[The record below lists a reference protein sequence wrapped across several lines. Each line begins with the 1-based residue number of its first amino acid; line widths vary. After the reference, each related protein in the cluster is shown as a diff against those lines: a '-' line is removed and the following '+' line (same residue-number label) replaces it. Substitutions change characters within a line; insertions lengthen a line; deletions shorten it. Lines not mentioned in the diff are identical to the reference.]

1 MKPQNKENHEPGSGK
16 QSIEAKTIIAVGS
29 GKGGVGKST
38 VAVNLALA
46 IAATGK
52 KTGILDADI
61 YGPNV
66 PLMLG
71 LDGERVLVEDQFLV
85 PVEKHNLK
93 VMSVAFLTSP
103 DQALVWR
110 GPLAHKLIEQF
121 LFEVKWGPL
130 DVLIID
136 MPPGTG
142 DVPLTLVQ
150 KAKLDASIIV
160 TTPQEASIADVRK
173 MINMFENTKTPIAGI
188 VENMKYMTCNHC
200 SQRIEMFPNHNG
212 QSVAGELGHPL
223 LSEFP
228 FDPSIGQKDIDGLPF
243 YLSGKRTESVI
254 LYDNLAKKIVDF
266 CGLG

>member
-1 MKPQNKENHEPGSGK
+1 MKDHESDSNKKAQP
-16 QSIEAKTIIAVGS
+16 AKAIIAVGS

-71 LDGERVLVEDQFLV
+71 LGEEKVLVEDQLLV
-85 PVEKHNLK
+85 PVKKRNLE
-93 VMSVAFLTSP
+93 VMSVAFLTAP
-103 DQALVWR
+103 EQALVWR
-110 GPLAHKLIEQF
+110 GPLANKLVEQF
-121 LFEVKWGPL
+121 LFEVKWGEL

-142 DVPLTLVQ
+142 DVPLSLVQ
-150 KAKLDASIIV
+150 KANLTTSIIV

-188 VENMKYMTCNHC
+188 VENMKYMTCPHC
-200 SQRIEMFPNHNG
+200 SEPIEMYPHHNHNG
-212 QSVAGELGHPL
+212 IAEELGHPVL
-223 LSEFP
+223 AEFP
-228 FDPSIGQKDIDGLPF
+228 FDPSIGLNPGKD
-243 YLSGKRTESVI
+243 TESKK
-254 LYDNLAKKIVDF
+254 LYDQLAQKVLTS
-266 CGLG
+266 CGLE

>member
-1 MKPQNKENHEPGSGK
+1 MENHESGSGSK
-16 QSIEAKTIIAVGS
+16 SIEAKAIIAVGS

-85 PVEKHNLK
+85 PVEKHNLS

-103 DQALVWR
+103 EQALVWR

-121 LFEVKWGPL
+121 LFEVKWGQL
-130 DVLIID
+130 DALVID

-142 DVPLTLVQ
+142 DVPLSLVQ
-150 KAKLDASIIV
+150 KANLTASVIV

-173 MINMFENTKTPIAGI
+173 MINMFENTQTPIAGI

-200 SQRIEMFPNHNG
+200 DERIDMFPNSNQKG
-212 QSVAGELGHPL
+212 IAEELGHPL

-228 FDPSIGQKDIDGLPF
+228 FDPSIGRKDSDGLPF
-243 YLSGKRTESVI
+243 YLSGKNTESVD
-254 LYDNLAKKIVDF
+254 LYNNLAKKIVDF